1 MEQAL
6 LQLRQILLRPRPTT
20 GRVQSKQGATVRV
33 STKQGTVQAQLAEG
47 VLVAI
52 GDQVR
57 LEGDVVIQKLRPS
70 GSIPTFSV

>member
-6 LQLRQILLRPRPTT
+6 LQLRDILLKPRPTT

-33 STKQGTVQAQLAEG
+33 STKQGTVQAQLSEN
-47 VLVAI
+47 VFVAI

-57 LEGDVVIQKLRPS
+57 LEGDVIIQKLRPP
-70 GSIPTFSV
+70 GSIPTFVV